1 MGQTWGRTLVCV
13 FVGACA
19 FTSRANGQDNNAFA
33 VREDQ
38 AQEAGHKAA
47 LAESIIAREESA
59 SGRAFDRAFRA
70 GVSSRLAAQSLAALE
85 SQRDTGAGG
94 LGPKLLGDSQAD
106 LVYTPVTPC
115 RIIDTRIAGGQ
126 IAEGTT
132 RNFRVTGSGFAGQ
145 GGVAGSCGVPVGPA
159 TAAVINLVAVAPA
172 GAGDL
177 RVTPFGT
184 ALPTASIINYAAIA
198 GLNIANG
205 PVITICNPA
214 VTTCTSDFTIQ
225 ADVSATHL
233 VADVQGFFQ
242 KADLVAAAPI
252 GVTQLGP
259 TLLVA
264 GQQFII
270 GATDVA
276 LPAGGSCLVTCQ
288 ADVQQAASTGPLF
301 VKTAQRDV
309 VAATDTFDPFWGNDG
324 TFPSARTSAGK
335 SHVWSMTAGTTYR
348 FGCWLNVGGDYVGKF
363 LFSTVTWICR

>member
-1 MGQTWGRTLVCV
+1 MGKTWGRALVCV
-13 FVGACA
+13 LVGACA
-19 FTSRANGQDNNAFA
+19 FTSKANAQDNNASA
-33 VREDQ
+33 VREGQ
-38 AQEAGHKAA
+38 TQEAAQKAA
-47 LAESIIAREESA
+47 LAESIIAREEAA

-70 GVSSRLAAQSLAALE
+70 GVTSRLASYSLAALE
-85 SQRDTGAGG
+85 SQRESAGG

-115 RIIDTRIAGGQ
+115 RIIDTRVAGGQ
-126 IAEGTT
+126 ITAGST
-132 RNFRVTGSGFAGQ
+132 RDFRVTGSGFAGQ
-145 GGVAGSCGVPVGPA
+145 GGVVGSCGVPVGPA

-184 ALPTASIINYAAIA
+184 PLPTASIINYAAIT

-214 VTTCTSDFTIQ
+214 VATCTSDFTIQ
-225 ADVSATHL
+225 ADASATHL

-242 KADLVAAAPI
+242 RADLVAAMPI

-259 TLLVA
+259 TPLAV
-264 GQQFII
+264 GQQFIMS
-270 GATDVA
+270 ATDVV
-276 LPAGGSCLVTCQ
+276 LPRGGSCLVTCQ
-288 ADVQQAASTGPLF
+288 ADVQQAAASGPLF

-324 TFPSARTSAGK
+324 TFPSARTSTGK
-335 SHVWSMTAGTTYR
+335 SHVWSMTAGTTYN